1 MEKGLVGGGDVGKDS
16 DKTVSEKVLKTLREL
31 LEKNMEQLMEADNEL
46 RKKLPPTKPTGR
58 RRVTY
63 PPPYLGAAATLYSM
77 GYSIA
82 QVCQA
87 VNTVVEPQHQM
98 DEETLRKRL
107 AEAGIEIR
115 TQSEAVRRATLRG
128 QRKPPRD
135 TVQMAMVAALVQADA
150 AIRPKGKT
158 MLELILNTPYEA
170 FARTIARQLQEHGT
184 VSLGARKYTED
195 YYEWQLIVRLD
206 LKDWGFLID
215 CKKSMKVPEFVK
227 TDEELRAYLA
237 MMMACEGYITW
248 AAANEKITREATTKF
263 YAVILTNTNSEL
275 ITSVANILR
284 KHGYNPSMIPYENA
298 GSKHIDRYGRLY
310 VTKLTGYRLS
320 VNSKDEVRK
329 FLEWLG
335 PVPHPMKEAY
345 RVWTLRLL
353 EQGHGM
359 PIRWAKAKP
368 MKDWLD
374 KLNDHSAEM
383 GRRHAKMY
391 FERVQEE
398 MNSGKRIDRRPIKAQ
413 TALSP
418 PVIFNKLSS
427 KEVIVP
433 TSLAEQTGDG

>member
-16 DKTVSEKVLKTLREL
+16 DKTVSEKALKTLREL

-87 VNTVVEPQHQM
+87 VNTVVEPQHRM

-107 AEAGIEIR
+107 AEAGIKIR
-115 TQSEAVRRATLRG
+115 TNAEAVRRATLRG

-135 TVQMAMVAALVQADA
+135 TTQMAMAAALVQADA
-150 AIRPKGKT
+150 AIRTKGKT

-170 FARTIARQLQEHGT
+170 FARTVARQLQEHGT

-206 LKDWGFLID
+206 LTDWGFLID
-215 CKKSMKVPEFVK
+215 CKKCMTVPEFVK

-248 AAANEKITREATTKF
+248 QAVNTRRTANPSTMFT
-263 YAVILTNTNSEL
+263 VVVLTNTNEEL
-275 ITSVANILR
+275 VCKIEDTLR
-284 KHGYNPSMIPYENA
+284 KRGYQLSNVPHTKA
-298 GSKHIDRYGRLY
+298 GHEHMDIFGRKY
-310 VTKLTGYRLS
+310 TARQTGYRLS
-320 VNSKDEVRK
+320 ISRRDDVQR
-329 FLEWLG
+329 FLDWLG
-335 PVPHPMKEAY
+335 PIPHAIKEAY
-345 RVWTLRLL
+345 RAWTLRLL
-353 EQGHGM
+353 RRANDM
-359 PIRWAKAKP
+359 PIRWLDVKP
-368 MKDWLD
+368 LKDWLD
-374 KLNDHSAEM
+374 QLSELSATM
-383 GRRHAKMY
+383 GRRRARIF
-391 FERVQEE
+391 FEKIQEE
-398 MNSGKRIDRRPIKAQ
+398 MNSGKRVDRRPLKAQ
-413 TALSP
+413 TAPSP
-418 PVIFNKLSS
+418 PDTSLLSVKPVS
-427 KEVIVP
+427 KEVIDP
-433 TSLAEQTGDG
+433 MSSRKR